1 MIWDCGWEL
10 EELGQCIDG
19 GGWDRIDGD
28 AMNSPPWD
36 KCDMDS
42 PHGTKVIKIIL
53 MGQK

>member
-1 MIWDCGWEL
+1 MGVRRVGTMHRW
-10 EELGQCIDG
+10 

-28 AMNSPPWD
+28 DMNSPPWD

-42 PHGTKVIKIIL
+42 PHGTKVIKIVL